1 VQAIAIETAERNSR
15 YGEQGG
21 SRKLIRGMLKADAPW
36 QKLDYENQDIALGK
50 ELILEFVNNAGKN
63 IDVFEA
69 LASLMYNFPK
79 IFFEPG
85 VHILAKYQIA
95 VGGTRLLSGVNTA
108 FYLEGA
114 IQRFLQVDETGP
126 LSRDMHQSCF
136 ALLDAIVETAS
147 SRAYYLREQLIH
159 SRRISA

>member
-1 VQAIAIETAERNSR
+1 
-15 YGEQGG
+15 
-21 SRKLIRGMLKADAPW
+21 MLKADAPW

-63 IDVFEA
+63 VDVFEA
-69 LASLMYNFPK
+69 MASLMYNFPR

-85 VHILAKYQIA
+85 IHILAKHQTE

-108 FYLEGA
+108 FYLEGS
-114 IQRFLQVDETGP
+114 IQRFLQVDDTGP
-126 LSRDMHQSCF
+126 LARDMHQACF
-136 ALLDAIVETAS
+136 NLLDAIVETAS

-159 SRRISA
+159 SRRIS